1 MTKKQQER
9 ELSELINRIKQ
20 FENDN
25 QVVIQRYKRDGI
37 TLLDLYT
44 QNEKL
49 FSDYNKRWGYLKKN
63 NFVVSQ

>member
-9 ELSELINRIKQ
+9 ELGELTARIRQ

-37 TLLDLYT
+37 TLLDLYM

-49 FSDYNKRWGYLKKN
+49 FAAYNKRWGYLKKN
-63 NFVVSQ
+63 NFVVSK